1 MSLKK
6 TGQYLCDLEK
16 KNNSQI
22 YRDITHKV
30 KTTLIYWT
38 PTELTPLLCGRYSQN
53 LNQAA
58 DWRKAFANHKS
69 SKSTEIWKVVSRLN
83 KNNSIFLNR

>member
-6 TGQYLCDLEK
+6 TGQYLCDLEQK
-16 KNNSQI
+16 KNSQI
-22 YRDITHKV
+22 YQDITHKV

-38 PTELTPLLCGRYSQN
+38 PTKLTPLLCGRYSQN
-53 LNQAA
+53 LNHAT

-83 KNNSIFLNR
+83 IKKKIQFF